1 VNLRELGA
9 TGVMVPEVGLGT
21 WKYAGGVA
29 PLQRGMDL
37 GAFLI
42 DTAEVYR
49 TEDVV
54 GQAIKG
60 RRNEVFVA
68 TKVSGDNLRYEQILR
83 AAEGSLKRLGIETI
97 DLYQVHWPDNNVPIS
112 HTMRAM
118 EELVEA
124 GKVRYIGVSN
134 FDRSEVEEAQA
145 ALRHERIVAN
155 QVEYS
160 LLQRFIELD
169 LDFYQQNQI
178 TVIAY
183 SPLARGLL
191 VSSRSNRRGLDELQ
205 AVAAEAGKTVAQIA
219 INWCLSRPGVITIPK
234 SDRVDRTEEN
244 VASSGWYLTPE
255 QVARLDRAF
264 SS

>member
-1 VNLRELGA
+1 MNLRELGS
-9 TGVMVPEVGLGT
+9 TGVMLPEVGLGT
-21 WKYAGGVA
+21 WQYKGGVA
-29 PLQRGMDL
+29 PLQRGLDL

-54 GQAIKG
+54 GDAIKG
-60 RRNEVFVA
+60 RREGVFVA
-68 TKVSGDNLRYEQILR
+68 TKVSGDNLRYEQVLR

-97 DLYQVHWPDNNVPIS
+97 DLYQVHWPDQNVPIS

-134 FDRSEVEEAQA
+134 FSRGEFEEAQA
-145 ALRHERIVAN
+145 ALRNQRIVSN

-160 LLQRFIELD
+160 LSQRYIESD
-169 LDFYQQNQI
+169 LDFYQRNQV

-183 SPLARGLL
+183 SPLDRGALTYPG
-191 VSSRSNRRGLDELQ
+191 RRRGLDELQ
-205 AVAAEAGKTVAQIA
+205 AVAAEAGKTVAQVA

-234 SDRVDRTEEN
+234 SDHVDRTEEN
-244 VASSGWYLTPE
+244 IAASGWYLTPE

-264 SS
+264 